1 LRGEG
6 WAEGDSPGFGIKEDC
21 YRSRD
26 MAPLTSRGRVTN
38 MNKAAEKFVVKI
50 RKDVRIYIHNDLMNA
65 ADFLKGKIDERSKK
79 GDRDGIGLE
88 IMACLTI
95 IAFAFEAQMNFL
107 GFKLIPNWEE
117 RKPYLLKFE
126 RLAEKLSVNVDYE
139 SRPHSTVKE
148 LKEFR
153 DTLAHGK
160 PKEIKG
166 ESEEIITREEL
177 ERRDLLK
184 AEWQGSLTEEFL
196 GRAYDDMEDIWRQFL
211 KESGLSVIDTITSG
225 ERTVQVI
232 ETAEPSKAR

>member
-1 LRGEG
+1 
-6 WAEGDSPGFGIKEDC
+6 
-21 YRSRD
+21 
-26 MAPLTSRGRVTN
+26 

-50 RKDVRIYIHNDLMNA
+50 RKDMRIYIHNDLMNA

-79 GDRDGIGLE
+79 GDLDGLGLE

-95 IAFAFEAQMNFL
+95 IAFAFEAQMNFI

-126 RLAEKLSVNVDYE
+126 RVAKKLGVAIDYE

-160 PKEIKG
+160 PKEVKG
-166 ESEEIITREEL
+166 ESDEIITREEL

-184 AEWQGSLTEEFL
+184 AEWQECLTEEFL
-196 GRAYDDMEDIWRQFL
+196 GRCYDDTESIWRQFL
-211 KESGLSVIDTITSG
+211 EKSEVSVIDTITSG

-232 ETAEPSKAR
+232 EALAPTGD